1 MLKSTIRGDSKM
13 TRMSIVDYNSLDE
26 SAKFSEQII
35 ELGSEAF
42 LEWSVIH
49 SMDSRF
55 GGRPRDIWETH
66 LVSHPESWPEY
77 MEAMS
82 ELDLIKATAIEEG
95 MKEPAEDLIKEA
107 KALIHWMLLEFRF
120 PYEVTP
126 DNGGIAVHAIAGDM
140 YVCVILFSDKP
151 DVCFVEIGGE
161 SRRSIYPDHNR
172 IRGTFLKS
180 ALGELSRCV

>member
-13 TRMSIVDYNSLDE
+13 TRMGIVDYNSLDE
-26 SAKFSEQII
+26 SATFSEQTI
-35 ELGSEAF
+35 ECDSEAF
-42 LEWSVIH
+42 LERSVIL
-49 SMDSRF
+49 SVDSRF
-55 GGRPRDIWETH
+55 GSRLLDTWST
-66 LVSHPESWPEY
+66 HPESQLASWPEY
-77 MEAMS
+77 MEAMVA
-82 ELDLIKATAIEEG
+82 LDQIGPTAIEEG
-95 MKEPAEDLIKEA
+95 MEEPSENLIKEA

-151 DVCFVEIGGE
+151 DVCFVEKGGE

-180 ALGELSRCV
+180 ALGELGRCV